1 MKKFLVFIMIFVFAA
16 FAFANIRL
24 DSFLLDGGEIADQ
37 AGDAIYNPA
46 LFDAGDSLIILLD
59 AEMNMLETESEL
71 KQVRNNTDYAM
82 EEIQETV
89 SYPWIF
95 AAKKFGNLSFGLN
108 MNTMFGGGEEILDE
122 YRINVFDV
130 YTRDETTTNNLVNS
144 LFELS
149 GLVGFQGE
157 NFSAGLT
164 VGISALK
171 NTLESTFVD
180 DLDSGN
186 NFDDQ
191 AESVDTLITFTPGFA
206 MELNFGRLLFSIPI
220 KIVQNFWQ
228 YDWDGSGY
236 ETDYN
241 DTGNEMVP
249 TLGLMRELFGMDFRL
264 SLGFVIRSVSREYNY
279 YDDPNEA
286 TIDYE
291 DKGNGLISFL
301 SFTQSLENGFNYY
314 GIRLSSLSGKTTY
327 RYDAD
332 ITDAAYEE
340 TTLESGNFTLKVF
353 MGFERRICNKLDLR
367 VGLAWTPFNNSKE
380 AERTVD
386 EADTAVTDITAKSN
400 TGNFELGVSL
410 YSQINNKFG
419 LEISLSALL
428 DTSNSAEIIDTLEP
442 NDIDTSENSEVRFAL
457 GIRFN

>member
-1 MKKFLVFIMIFVFAA
+1 MKKILVFIMIFVFAA

-24 DSFLLDGGEIADQ
+24 DSFLLDGGEIADP

-46 LFDAGDSLIILLD
+46 LFDAGDSLTILLD
-59 AEMNMLETESEL
+59 AEMNMIKTESEF
-71 KQVRNNTDYAM
+71 KRVRNNTDYEM

-89 SYPWIF
+89 SSPWIF
-95 AAKKFGNLSFGLN
+95 AAKKFGDLSFGLN
-108 MNTMFGGGEEILDE
+108 LNTMFGGSEEILDE
-122 YRINVFDV
+122 YRINISDV
-130 YTRDETTTNNLVNS
+130 YTQDETTTNDLGNS
-144 LFELS
+144 LFELA

-157 NFSAGLT
+157 NFSTGIT

-171 NTLESTFVD
+171 NTLETTFVD
-180 DLDSGN
+180 DLDSVN

-191 AESVDTLITFTPGFA
+191 TESVDTLITFTPGFA
-206 MELNFGRLLFSIPI
+206 IELTFGRLLFSIPI

-241 DTGNEMVP
+241 DTGSEMVP
-249 TLGLMRELFGMDFRL
+249 TLGLMRKLFGMDFRF
-264 SLGFVIRSVSREYNY
+264 SLGLVMRSTSRKYNH
-279 YDDPNEA
+279 YDDPDEA
-286 TIDYE
+286 TIDHE
-291 DKGNGLISFL
+291 DKGSGLISFI
-301 SFTQSLENGFNYY
+301 SFTQSLDNGFNYY
-314 GIRLSSLSGKTTY
+314 GIRLSSLSGKITY
-327 RYDAD
+327 TYDAD
-332 ITDAAYEE
+332 ITDAAYEA
-340 TTLESGNFTLKVF
+340 TTLDSGNFTLKIF

-367 VGLAWTPFNNSKE
+367 VGLAWTPVRSIKE
-380 AERTVD
+380 VEKTVD
-386 EADTAVTDITAKSN
+386 EVNTAVTDITEKSN

-428 DTSNSAEIIDTLEP
+428 NTSNSAETIDTLEP